1 MNFFKNLKISIKLV
15 TSFFIVIFLMVIIST
30 VGILNMSKINKST
43 NGLYND
49 NIVGITSI
57 NTINKNLL
65 TIYHETELM
74 MYIKDSNKLNEM
86 TENIKNLVAEDDKEV
101 EVYKTAITKDEDKK
115 LMDEFEKRLVVYRVA
130 RGEYVKFINDGD
142 ISKATNKLPEV
153 AKKRTDMMEVLD
165 KMVEQN
171 KKWAKEAIN
180 TNKDIFNDS
189 LKLSIGIIVFS
200 IILLIAG
207 GLLIIRAITKP
218 LNNIKALAE
227 RLSNYDFSTPI
238 VIGNADE
245 FGQTGEA
252 LNKAQENVGS
262 LIKSV
267 MDSAQEISASSEELS
282 ATVEEMSSKF
292 EDINASTREI
302 NSGVQETSATAE
314 EVSASMQEVDSSVS
328 VLSSKAVDGSSN
340 AIEIKDRATKVEQD
354 SKSAVKNTRVI
365 YIEMEKEVLKN
376 IEQGKVVE
384 DIKVMA
390 DTIASIAEQTN
401 LLALNAAIEAA
412 RAGEQGRGFAV
423 VAEEVRKLAEQSS
436 ITVENVKSTIE
447 RVQGAF
453 QDLSKNSSG
462 LLNFMSDKV
471 VPQFEGF
478 VQIGEQYQNDGSF
491 VNDMSE
497 ELASMTEEISAT
509 INQVSEA
516 VQNMAEMAQ
525 RSSENSNGIQESVN
539 ESTKAMEQVAHTAQ
553 NQAELAQELNEMV
566 LRFKV

>member
-1 MNFFKNLKISIKLV
+1 MRFYKNLKLITRLIIGCFIAIFSMVVIGGIGVRNMNKINESVDYLYYNTIPSV
-15 TSFFIVIFLMVIIST
+15 TSVNRI
-30 VGILNMSKINKST
+30 
-43 NGLYND
+43 D
-49 NIVGITSI
+49 
-57 NTINKNLL
+57 KNLL
-65 TIYHETELM
+65 SIYQDEKLM
-74 MYIKDSNKLNEM
+74 MHIKDKNEINELVKQVNNLMEDNDKQIEIYKSTIDDEGERKLFNEFQ
-86 TENIKNLVAEDDKEV
+86 KYLVQYRECRQKYEKLIFDGKIDEAKREFPN
-101 EVYKTAITKDEDKK
+101 ITKSKDYMRTKLDE
-115 LMDEFEKRLVVYRVA
+115 LV
-130 RGEYVKFINDGD
+130 NL
-142 ISKATNKLPEV
+142 NN
-153 AKKRTDMMEVLD
+153 
-165 KMVEQN
+165 Q
-171 KKWAKEAIN
+171 WAKEVIDDKKEN
-180 TNKDIFNDS
+180 YNDAFR
-189 LKLSIGIIVFS
+189 LIAS
-200 IILLIAG
+200 IIII
-207 GLLIIRAITKP
+207 LIILTSLVAFLMGRNLKKS
-218 LNNIKALAE
+218 LNNIKKFSD
-227 RLSNYDFSTPI
+227 RLSSYDLSDSI
-238 VIGNADE
+238 VINSNDE
-245 FGQTGEA
+245 FGQIGEG
-252 LNKAQENVGS
+252 LNRVKENISS

-267 MDSAQEISASSEELS
+267 MNSAQEISASSEELS

-292 EDINASTREI
+292 ESINASTKEI

-328 VLSSKAVDGSSN
+328 VLSNKAVDGSSN

-354 SKSAVKNTRVI
+354 SKSAVKNTRTI
-365 YIEMEKEVLKN
+365 YIEMEKEVLKD
-376 IEQGKVVE
+376 IEHGKVVE

-412 RAGEQGRGFAV
+412 RAGEQGKGFAV

-436 ITVENVKSTIE
+436 IAVENVKSTIE
-447 RVQGAF
+447 KVQEAF
-453 QDLSKNSSG
+453 KDLSKNSSG

-525 RSSENSNGIQESVN
+525 RSSENSNGIQESIN

-553 NQAELAQELNEMV
+553 SQAELAQELNEMV

>member
-1 MNFFKNLKISIKLV
+1 MRFLKNLKISIKLV
-15 TSFFIVIFLMVIIST
+15 ISFVIVIFLMVIIST
-30 VGILNMSKINKST
+30 VGILNMSKINKLT

-49 NIVGITSI
+49 NIIGIISISSI
-57 NTINKNLL
+57 NENLSK
-65 TIYHETELM
+65 IYYETELM
-74 MYIKDSNKLNEM
+74 MYIKDKNKLNET
-86 TENIKNLVAEDDKEV
+86 TENIKKLVVIDDNEIKT
-101 EVYKTAITKDEDKK
+101 YKAGITKDEDKK
-115 LMDEFEKRLVVYRVA
+115 LMDEFEKRLGIYRIA

-142 ISKATNKLPEV
+142 TGNASNKFLEV
-153 AKKRTDMMEVLD
+153 TQKRNDMREVLD
-165 KMVEQN
+165 KMIEQN
-171 KKWAKEAIN
+171 KKWAKEAIDN
-180 TNKDIFNDS
+180 NEHIFNNS
-189 LKLSIGIIVFS
+189 LKLSIGIIV
-200 IILLIAG
+200 ILTILLSAG
-207 GLLIIRAITKP
+207 GLLIINAITKP
-218 LNNIKALAE
+218 LNDIKTLAE
-227 RLSNYDFSTPI
+227 RLSNYDFSTPV
-238 VIGNADE
+238 VIEKADE

-267 MDSAQEISASSEELS
+267 MNSAQDISASSEELS
-282 ATVEEMSSKF
+282 ATVEEMTSKF
-292 EDINASTREI
+292 ESINASTKEI

-328 VLSSKAVDGSSN
+328 VLSNKAVDGSSN

-354 SKSAVKNTRVI
+354 SKSAVKNTRAI
-365 YIEMEKEVLKN
+365 YIEMEKEVLKD
-376 IEQGKVVE
+376 IEHGKVVE

-412 RAGEQGRGFAV
+412 RAGEQGKGFAV

-436 ITVENVKSTIE
+436 IAVENVKSTIE
-447 RVQGAF
+447 KVQEAF
-453 QDLSKNSSG
+453 KDLSKNSSG

-525 RSSENSNGIQESVN
+525 RSSENSNGIQESIN

-553 NQAELAQELNEMV
+553 SQAELAQELNEMV